1 MPEGF
6 DEYVSLGSDCEVGF
20 QFRRVLG
27 RDSSSFCSWNVTGIG
42 ALERLLATR
51 FDGVLREAN
60 ISAHADGSM
69 LLDAGYGYKF
79 HSPFRGY
86 DFRADP
92 DYDARWADHR
102 EKAGYLITK
111 FLRER
116 PAGHRTAYFYKIEPE
131 EQVAEVRRLLPSVRA
146 QLLDIHGPS
155 HFDLVVV
162 LPQDRAEEGWGEE
175 RIHNRY
181 VRRFAPWDDATDGHV
196 SSWDRIFREFPH
208 RDPLQ
213 LSGY

>member
-1 MPEGF
+1 MPESF

-27 RDSSSFCSWNVTGIG
+27 HDSSSFCNWNVTGIA

-51 FDGVLREAN
+51 FAEVLQEPN
-60 ISAHADGSM
+60 IAAHADGSM
-69 LLDAGYGYKF
+69 LLDRGYGYKF

-92 DYDARWADHR
+92 EYGARWADHL
-102 EKAGYLITK
+102 EKAGYLVGK

-131 EQVAEVRRLLPSVRA
+131 EEVAEVRRLLPSIRA
-146 QLLDIHGPS
+146 QLLDLHGPS
-155 HFDLVVV
+155 HFELVVV
-162 LPQDRAEEGWGEE
+162 VPQDRFEGPWGEE

-181 VRRFAPWDDATDGHV
+181 ARRFAPWHDATDGHV
-196 SSWDRIFREFPH
+196 SSWDRIFSEFPH
-208 RDPLQ
+208 KEPLR

>member
-1 MPEGF
+1 MSEKF
-6 DEYVSLGSDCEVGF
+6 DEYISLGSDCEVGF

-27 RDSSSFCSWNVTGIG
+27 HDSSSFFSWNVTSIA

-51 FDGVLREAN
+51 FDGVLQEAN

-69 LLDAGYGYKF
+69 LLDGGYGYKF
-79 HSPFRGY
+79 HSPFRGH

-92 DYDARWADHR
+92 DYHARWADHL
-102 EKAGYLITK
+102 EKTGYLIGK
-111 FLRER
+111 FLRGR

-131 EQVAEVRRLLPSVRA
+131 EAVAELRRLLPAVRG

-155 HFDLVVV
+155 HFELVVV
-162 LPQDRAEEGWGEE
+162 LPQDRFEQDWGEA

-181 VRRFAPWDDATDGHV
+181 VRRLAPWHDATDGHV
-196 SSWDRIFREFPH
+196 ASWDRIFSEFPH
-208 RDPLQ
+208 TEPLR
-213 LSGY
+213 LAGY

>member
-1 MPEGF
+1 MSEKF
-6 DEYVSLGSDCEVGF
+6 EEYISLGSDCEVGF

-27 RDSSSFCSWNVTGIG
+27 RDSSSFFSWNVTGIA

-51 FDGVLREAN
+51 FDGVLQEAD

-69 LLDAGYGYKF
+69 LLDGGYGYKF

-92 DYDARWADHR
+92 DYAARWADHL
-102 EKAGYLITK
+102 EKAGYLIAK
-111 FLRER
+111 FLRGR

-131 EQVAEVRRLLPSVRA
+131 EEVAELRRLLPAVRG

-155 HFDLVVV
+155 HFELVVV
-162 LPQDRAEEGWGEE
+162 LPQDRFEEDWGEA

-181 VRRFAPWDDATDGHV
+181 VRRLAPWHDATDGHV
-196 SSWDRIFREFPH
+196 SSWDRIFSEFPH
-208 RDPLQ
+208 TEPLR
-213 LSGY
+213 LAGY